1 MKTELQSE
9 SPHNAPDPMTN
20 LLKQV
25 AALPKQ
31 FIRFLIPKIKED
43 ITGTPDSLPILWQ
56 AREQIMTGLL
66 RAGAM
71 FGTVTLSISIFPL
84 LENDLPHIIIVYAI
98 TLLLIWIIA
107 MQRDINYNIRAG
119 ALIACIYLLGLT
131 ELLNFGFGEDSHAF
145 LIAFSLLSLIFF
157 ERKVGFGALG
167 LSVLSLVSI
176 GWVIHTGLFKPFS
189 DPFKYIAGT
198 TIITTS
204 VIFLLVV
211 ATVQVGIFTLLNHLE
226 AAVQRDQQA
235 RLLLEEERRLLE
247 QRVIERTQELAI
259 ARDQAIAASRYEA
272 AQKEYLTALHHTTLD
287 LLNRREVGDLFQAMV
302 ERAAIILDA
311 PYGHLILEEGED
323 LIVRA
328 FTRNQSLGVGD
339 RLGREAGMLIWQ
351 AHDTRKPVILE
362 DVSSGWGQGTFYGDI
377 QVRAVANFPIL
388 AGDSSFGV
396 LALGRVEP
404 GQVFTPEDVQKGLL
418 FSQLAAL
425 VLENVRLYDTALR
438 EIGERRQAEAALQ
451 RYAEELKV
459 QNAELEAFAHTVA
472 HDLKNPLASVVGFSQ
487 MLQYNLA
494 AMDADQIQS
503 QLDLIVKTGF
513 KMKAIINELL
523 LLARVRSLEA
533 VPIKP
538 LPMSKVVSE
547 IEMRLYSMIQETQ
560 ATIIKPDF
568 WPPALGYAPWV
579 EEVWVNYVSNAIKY
593 GGSPPQITLG
603 YDAPEQ
609 GVVRF
614 WVRDN
619 GPGLTYEQQI
629 QLFTPFTR
637 LHEGRA
643 QGHGL
648 GLSIVQRIVKR
659 LGGDIGVRSVP
670 GQGST
675 FFFTL
680 PAPEPSDPSQN

>member
-1 MKTELQSE
+1 MS
-9 SPHNAPDPMTN
+9 N
-20 LLKQV
+20 LLKQII
-25 AALPKQ
+25 ALPRY
-31 FIRFLIPKIKED
+31 FIHFLIPKIKED
-43 ITGTPDSLPILWQ
+43 ITGAPDSLPILWQ

-66 RAGAM
+66 RAGAI
-71 FGTVTLSISIFPL
+71 FGSVTLSFSAVPMVESNL
-84 LENDLPHIIIVYAI
+84 LHIVVVYAGI
-98 TLLLIWIIA
+98 LMVLWLLALR
-107 MQRDINYNIRAG
+107 RDINYMLRASVL
-119 ALIACIYLLGLT
+119 LICVYTLGLT
-131 ELLNFGFGEDSHAF
+131 ELLNFGYGEDSHAF

-157 ERKVGFGALG
+157 EKKAGFAALA
-167 LSVLSLVSI
+167 LSVISLVLI
-176 GWVIHTGLFKPFS
+176 GWAVHSGQFRPFS
-189 DPFKYIAGT
+189 DETRTILAT
-198 TIITTS
+198 SIITTS
-204 VIFLLVV
+204 VIFFVVV

-226 AAVQRDQQA
+226 ASIQRDQQA

-247 QRVIERTQELAI
+247 QRVVERTQELAI

-287 LLNRREVGDLFQAMV
+287 LLNRREVGDLLQAMV
-302 ERAAIILDA
+302 ERASAILDA
-311 PYGHLILEEGED
+311 PYSQLILEEGKD
-323 LIVRA
+323 LVVRA
-328 FTRNQSLGVGD
+328 FTRNQSLEVGD
-339 RLGREAGMLIWQ
+339 RLSRETGMLVLQ
-351 AHDTRKPVILE
+351 AHTTRRPVILE
-362 DVSSGWGQGTFYGDI
+362 DVSSWHGQRTFYGDML
-377 QVRAVANFPIL
+377 VRAVANFPIVV
-388 AGDSSFGV
+388 GESSFGV
-396 LALGRVEP
+396 LAMGRVEP
-404 GQVFTPEDVQKGLL
+404 GQAFTVEDVQKGVL

-494 AMDADQIQS
+494 TMDAQQIQD

-538 LPMSKVVSE
+538 MLMSKVVGE
-547 IEMRLYSMIQETQ
+547 IEMRLHSMIQETQ
-560 ATIIKPDF
+560 ATIVKPDV

-593 GGSPPQITLG
+593 GGTPPLITLG

-609 GVVRF
+609 GAVRF

-659 LGGDIGVRSVP
+659 LGGDIGVRSTP

-680 PAPEPSDPSQN
+680 PAPEPPEP